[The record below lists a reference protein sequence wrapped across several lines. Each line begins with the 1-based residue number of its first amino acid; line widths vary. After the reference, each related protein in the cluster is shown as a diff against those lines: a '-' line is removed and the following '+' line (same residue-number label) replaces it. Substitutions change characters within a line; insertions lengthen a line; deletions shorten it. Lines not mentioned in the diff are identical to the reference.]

1 MKIIKLDFKISI
13 LTSNLSDYSDAY
25 ILAQGIITV
34 VNTAVQGQLHNAANK
49 KVTFK
54 ICAPFTNW
62 ISRMNSNQ
70 VHNAYDVDIVMPMYS
85 LIEYSANYSKTS
97 GILW

>member
-34 VNTAVQGQLHNAANK
+34 VNTAVQGQPH
-49 KVTFK
+49 
-54 ICAPFTNW
+54 
-62 ISRMNSNQ
+62 
-70 VHNAYDVDIVMPMYS
+70 MPP
-85 LIEYSANYSKTS
+85 IKR
-97 GILW
+97 